1 MKFHDF
7 HEHDGEWHQES
18 GISEKEQ
25 LALVQNKLGS
35 LSSDVHVESKQI
47 FLLTKFLKWIFSG
60 IIINLILLGYLIIF
74 HLA

>member
-25 LALVQNKLGS
+25 LLLVQHKLGS
-35 LSSDVHVESKQI
+35 LSSEVHVEAKQI
-47 FLLTKFLKWIFSG
+47 VILTKFLKWTFFS
-60 IIINLILLGYLIIF
+60 IVINLILLGYLIIF